1 MKKEDEKFASSTVM
15 EGMVSIRAVLSAD
28 NGRKIEEI
36 LYDKAKA
43 ESKMK
48 EIAYLRRKGEELGFE
63 VKAVDSEEID
73 KKCIGNSHGGLIAL
87 CSERALP
94 DLSEDDISGDFWV
107 MLEGIEDPYNFGYC
121 LRSLYAA
128 GVNGIIVP
136 PRNWMTAAGVVCR
149 ASAGASEL
157 FRIFVSASAEAA
169 KLFHKKGFAV
179 LAADKTEDSVSI
191 YDADIKRPLLLI
203 VGGEKRGITHAALA
217 QCDKVVSLD
226 YGRNFPA
233 ALSAA
238 SAASILAFEIFR
250 RGRK

>member
-1 MKKEDEKFASSTVM
+1 MKKENEKFAGSNIM
-15 EGMVSIRAVLSAD
+15 EGMVSIRAVLSSG

-36 LYDKAKA
+36 LFDNAKA

-48 EIAYLRRKGEELGFE
+48 EISYLRHRGEELGFS
-63 VKAVDSEEID
+63 VRGVDASEID
-73 KKCIGNSHGGLIAL
+73 RLCIGNSHGGIIAV
-87 CSERALP
+87 CSERPLP
-94 DLSEDDISGDFWV
+94 ELTENDISGDFWV

-128 GVNGIIVP
+128 GASGIIVP
-136 PRNWMTAAGVVCR
+136 PRNWMSAAGVVCR

-157 FRIFVSASAEAA
+157 FRIFIADSAAAA
-169 KLFHKKGFAV
+169 KLFRRKGFAV
-179 LAADKTEDSVSI
+179 LAADKTKDAISI

-203 VGGEKRGITHAALA
+203 VGGEKRGITQAALA
-217 QCDKVVSLD
+217 ECDSAVCLD
-226 YGRNFPA
+226 YGRDFPA

-238 SAASILAFEIFR
+238 SAASIIAFEIFR

>member
-63 VKAVDSEEID
+63 VKAADSEEID
-73 KKCIGNSHGGLIAL
+73 KKCIGTSHGGLIAL

-94 DLSEDDISGDFWV
+94 CLSEDDISGDFWV

-157 FRIFVSASAEAA
+157 FRIFVSDSAEAA
-169 KLFHKKGFAV
+169 KLFHRKGFAV
-179 LAADKTEDSVSI
+179 LAADKTKDAVSI

-203 VGGEKRGITHAALA
+203 VGGEKRGITHSALA
-217 QCDKVVSLD
+217 ECDKVVSLD
-226 YGRNFPA
+226 YGRAFPA